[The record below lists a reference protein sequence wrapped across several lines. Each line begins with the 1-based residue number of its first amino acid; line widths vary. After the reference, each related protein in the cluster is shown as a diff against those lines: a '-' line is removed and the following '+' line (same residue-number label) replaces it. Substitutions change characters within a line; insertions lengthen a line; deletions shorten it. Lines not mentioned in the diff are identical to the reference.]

1 MFKST
6 EEAMRKL
13 QEKLAGTLK
22 ELPAVV
28 GEAAVN
34 FTLENFE
41 RQAWLGNTAEN
52 WQKRK
57 NPTKWG
63 KADET
68 DRAIL
73 IKTAKLKRSIRW
85 KAVEGEPAVYLI
97 AGGADVP
104 YAKAHNEGFRG
115 AVNQTV
121 KPHIRKMK
129 DGRNIGVSEFQR
141 TIQQNIPKRKFMG
154 YESESPYLRAKIRR
168 EVLAHFRN
176 RMKTL

>member
-1 MFKST
+1 MFKSAGD
-6 EEAMRKL
+6 AMISMH
-13 QEKLAGTLK
+13 QKLASTLR

-34 FTLENFE
+34 FTIENFE
-41 RQAWLGNTAEN
+41 RQAFLGNTAEN

-63 KADET
+63 KTDDT
-68 DRAIL
+68 DRDLL
-73 IKTAKLKRSIRW
+73 IKTVKLKRSIRISRL
-85 KAVEGEPAVYLI
+85 VENAVYI
-97 AGGADVP
+97 QAGGADVP

-121 KPHIRKMK
+121 KPHIRKLK
-129 DGRNIGVSEFQR
+129 DGRNIGVDEFQR
-141 TIQQNIPKRKFMG
+141 TIQQNIPARKYFG
-154 YESESPYLRAKIRR
+154 HESESPYLRAKIRR

-176 RMKTL
+176 RMKN

>member
-13 QEKLAGTLK
+13 QDKLAGTLR

-73 IKTAKLKRSIRW
+73 IKTGKLKRSIRISRI
-85 KAVEGEPAVYLI
+85 VENAVYI
-97 AGGADVP
+97 QAGGADVP

-121 KPHIRKMK
+121 KPHVRKMK